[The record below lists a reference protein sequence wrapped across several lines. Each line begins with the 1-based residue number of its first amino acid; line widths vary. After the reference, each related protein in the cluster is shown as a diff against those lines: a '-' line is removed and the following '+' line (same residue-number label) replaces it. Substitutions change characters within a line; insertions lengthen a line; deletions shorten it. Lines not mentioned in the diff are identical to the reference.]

1 MYRVIL
7 WGMGID
13 YNTHLNLIK
22 YMESAGKIKVVAI
35 TATEVPN
42 LQYIDGYRVVEK
54 QSIKNNEFEYI
65 VVMNSKYFLDIRNEL
80 IGLGV
85 KTEKIISSRFMDIPY
100 VDIDTYIE
108 LKNSKLS
115 IISNN
120 CWGGIISHTLG
131 LEHLSPFKNLFLK
144 DGDYIKLLMNMDYYL
159 ECEPSLARMNR
170 DVHTNVEYPV
180 LLLDDVE
187 LHCNHETDAQNAIST
202 WNRRCKKVNLDNLFV
217 EMYTLD
223 RNIAE
228 KFCQLEKYEKK
239 VCFVPFKANKKEM
252 VYLPMLPGQKEFYET
267 VNSSAGNGKNGYIYI
282 LTQLLEGKIVSRV
295 D

>member
-35 TATEVPN
+35 TSTEVPN
-42 LQYIDGYRVVEK
+42 LQYI
-54 QSIKNNEFEYI
+54 
-65 VVMNSKYFLDIRNEL
+65 
-80 IGLGV
+80 
-85 KTEKIISSRFMDIPY
+85 
-100 VDIDTYIE
+100 
-108 LKNSKLS
+108 
-115 IISNN
+115 
-120 CWGGIISHTLG
+120 
-131 LEHLSPFKNLFLK
+131 
-144 DGDYIKLLMNMDYYL
+144 
-159 ECEPSLARMNR
+159 EPSLARMNR

-239 VCFVPFKANKKEM
+239 VCFVQFK
-252 VYLPMLPGQKEFYET
+252 VRL
-267 VNSSAGNGKNGYIYI
+267 
-282 LTQLLEGKIVSRV
+282 KI
-295 D
+295 